1 MVIFCKK
8 ASLLALLSLKTIKNG
23 VKFCV
28 YLIFTF
34 KCNYDKIT
42 VVNHKFQNIKRR
54 MVMKKFLAVVS
65 LMLVALMVIA
75 IPAVSAAEE
84 TLDKP
89 EGITIY
95 YATDVSDNTP
105 SIDGTIS
112 DGEYGPAYRIEAPK
126 ALKNSDWG
134 STWEEEGN
142 YDETL
147 ASEYMD
153 VYFAYDDEYIYFAFY
168 ELGADLVD
176 NGDEFDTNDV
186 PFRNNYRFQFG
197 FELDNAQNWI
207 QTEGYSTAS
216 HWNKLDVFAS
226 GTKIAQSDVTMAD
239 LVPSMITVK
248 QDAASGSYIGFGDF
262 FSNGNINNPKSQ
274 WSLVVEYQFEKEAV
288 IDAWNTFYATEY
300 NELSNAM
307 WVGLTTNA
315 FRAKTDDL
323 ETTDNQYFKWLGQN
337 DISEQTGEYEDYGIS
352 ESSSRD
358 NLFDLVVFGTEEDD
372 LILADPFPPETTEAP
387 TTEEPT
393 TEPATEAPATEAPA
407 TEAATTDAP
416 ATETPATEEAST
428 EAPATE
434 APTTEAPKTEAPTTE
449 APAEEE
455 SGCGS
460 TIGVAGL
467 ALVAALGTCTV
478 FVSKK
483 RD

>member
-75 IPAVSAAEE
+75 IPAVSAADE
-84 TLDKP
+84 TMDKP
-89 EGITIY
+89 EGINIF
-95 YATDVSDNTP
+95 YATDVSGNEP

-112 DGEYGPAYRIEAPK
+112 EGEYGEGTRLTTYK

-134 STWEEEGN
+134 GSWETGSF
-142 YDETL
+142 DETL
-147 ASEYMD
+147 ASEYID
-153 VYFAYDDEYIYFAFY
+153 VYFAYDEEYIYFAFY
-168 ELGADLVD
+168 ELGAPYVD

-186 PFRNNYRFQFG
+186 PFRNNYRFRFG
-197 FELDNAQNWI
+197 LELDNMLNYF
-207 QTEGYSTAS
+207 QTDSGWTNAWQSIS
-216 HWNKLDVFAS
+216 PFFAGS
-226 GTKIAQSDVTMAD
+226 RQDQSAVKFSDFSEALVAKYNVDTGAYVAFGD
-239 LVPSMITVK
+239 LVS
-248 QDAASGSYIGFGDF
+248 A
-262 FSNGNINNPKSQ
+262 NGNTNYTGGQ
-274 WSLVVEYQFEKEAV
+274 WALVVEWKFDKAGFAE
-288 IDAWNTFYATEY
+288 AWNAIYATEY
-300 NELSNAM
+300 DHMSNAM
-307 WVGLTTNA
+307 WVEMTTSA
-315 FRAKTDDL
+315 FRAKKNNLDDS
-323 ETTDNQYFKWLGQN
+323 ENQYFRWLGQN
-337 DISEQTGEYEDYGIS
+337 DITGKGSDYADYGVKATS
-352 ESSSRD
+352 TSM
-358 NLFDLVVFGTEEDD
+358 FDLVVFGTEEDD

-393 TEPATEAPATEAPA
+393 TEPATEESTTEAPTTEPATEAPVTEAPTTEAPA
-407 TEAATTDAP
+407 TEEAT
-416 ATETPATEEAST
+416 T

-455 SGCGS
+455 GGCGS